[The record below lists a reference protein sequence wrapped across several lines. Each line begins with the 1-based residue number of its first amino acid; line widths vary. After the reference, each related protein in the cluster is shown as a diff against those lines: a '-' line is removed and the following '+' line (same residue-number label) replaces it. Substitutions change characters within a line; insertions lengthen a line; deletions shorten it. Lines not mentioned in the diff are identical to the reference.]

1 MTDAEMA
8 EYGRMWRAG
17 VPIAEMATRLGY
29 SAVYLR
35 QVAQA
40 DRDRFPYRHRPCGSD
55 ERARWVADVA
65 AGRMTRTEAARAAGV
80 AYETMAR
87 WVREARD
94 DGRDDRKGRT
104 NEHH

>member
-8 EYGRMWRAG
+8 EYGRLWREG
-17 VPIAEMATRLGY
+17 VPMAEMATRLGY
-29 SAVYLR
+29 SAVHL
-35 QVAQA
+35 QTVACA
-40 DRDRFPYRHRPCGSD
+40 DRERFPYRERPRSAA
-55 ERARWVADVA
+55 ERASWVADVA

-94 DGRDDRKGRT
+94 DGERRPERT
-104 NEHH
+104 EA